1 MVRDTPQNTT
11 QWKETNHSSHSS
23 SELIQEHTSP
33 AASETSWQNGQP
45 RGTKGCPSRTCPHG
59 RTESNSSGGMGEQ
72 RAGLLF
78 RTQEL
83 QAALQKFLQVPRTSP
98 ERPGP
103 ICSQEDLLVDRAG
116 AGTQALLSEVSA
128 KQGELKAFY
137 LSPQLCTGQKLPWT
151 NLIPLWSSESSLG
164 QLGVGWLETEAVYGK
179 FQAIIIA
186 RSQWPRDINSLKT
199 NWC

>member
-1 MVRDTPQNTT
+1 MTVSQVLAVLLLMAIFYHSELSIQDCTQSLKLLSQTDWKNLPSLSLKLSKIIYNYTPQNTT

-98 ERPGP
+98 ERPNP
-103 ICSQEDLLVDRAG
+103 LVNR
-116 AGTQALLSEVSA
+116 
-128 KQGELKAFY
+128 
-137 LSPQLCTGQKLPWT
+137 
-151 NLIPLWSSESSLG
+151 
-164 QLGVGWLETEAVYGK
+164 
-179 FQAIIIA
+179 
-186 RSQWPRDINSLKT
+186 
-199 NWC
+199 